1 MFDPYIEHKN
11 MSMIIISA
19 VISYDLLKELLEEC
33 GITKIKRVIKGFEG
47 IPFIPDCLHIK
58 GVKKY

>member
-1 MFDPYIEHKN
+1 